1 MLLVKDAR
9 GLSKSTN
16 ELVIVDHLKNLLSCE
31 RFLQLFAVSLFLFLW
46 VLLAGDYKEPEAAF
60 KKVTWDKVGFED
72 YFLNKSTSAQIGSSE
87 CWEVRVT
94 SVKSRDVLNHLQSF
108 DSSCSYFVFLNQL
121 QSLSYLLKYTREVDS
136 RILYAVQDNWML

>member
-1 MLLVKDAR
+1 MHKKKSYTLFYESFTFVLRLLFSPTDFFCAVS
-9 GLSKSTN
+9 L
-16 ELVIVDHLKNLLSCE
+16 
-31 RFLQLFAVSLFLFLW
+31 LFAVSLFLFLW
-46 VLLAGDYKEPEAAF
+46 VLLAEDYKEPEAAF

-72 YFLNKSTSAQIGSSE
+72 YFLNRSTSAQIGSSE

-94 SVKSRDVLNHLQSF
+94 SVKSRGVLNHLQSF

-121 QSLSYLLKYTREVDS
+121 QSLSCLLQYTREVDS